1 MRLNLKTKF
10 TLATSLVVLFVVALV
25 SSLYLARLTT
35 QTIKQADDRAGFIAQ
50 QVFDAC
56 QQALKDSADHGEAPS
71 SESPEDIRAY
81 VQNSLD
87 NSSALDSLL
96 SSAVGYSPTVYEI
109 TVLDQKSRVMISS
122 DPGMRDKIGPRHTDV
137 SVLGRASFLEQVQ
150 VLYGPQRIYELSL
163 PFKLGAQPFGDIRV
177 GLSSTLLRAQV
188 APDLRSAGWVALTA
202 LIVSTLL
209 AALLSSFSLAPLTR
223 ISNQLDQISAGRFD
237 IEPVER
243 ADELGLVSN
252 KISKIGKQLRDVREV
267 FSNLRENLNQVMSG
281 LEDGLMLFNAD
292 GRAVLVSPSVSRFL
306 GVEPGTI
313 MGRRSGEIFAL
324 GHPLREALRMAGN
337 RMEPIED
344 AEVRL
349 DSPDGPRRVAIS
361 AQAISE
367 RGELMGTL
375 LTLRDV
381 ESYERLGSQLQVSER
396 LAALGR
402 VTAGVAHEIKNPLN
416 SMRVWLEVL
425 KGNLPVEGEPQQ
437 AVRMLDN
444 EIDRLDR
451 AVKTF
456 LDFTR
461 PVQIEFEDSD
471 LAALLQ
477 QVLEGARPALHKA
490 GITIKEEIP
499 KKFPPVRMDRE
510 LMHQCVLNLIL
521 NASEAMKPNGGTL
534 TIALHELGNQAE
546 IEVSDTGKGIAPEN
560 RAKIFQLFFTTR
572 PGGTGIGL
580 ANTFRFVQLHNGS
593 IEFESEL
600 GHGTTFRIELP
611 LEHSSE
617 SLASKLPDLEQ
628 SHVQGKA

>member
-50 QVFDAC
+50 QVFEAC

-71 SESPEDIRAY
+71 SDSPEDIRAY

-122 DPGMRDKIGPRHTDV
+122 DPGMRDKVGPRHTDV

-202 LIVSTLL
+202 LILSTLL

-237 IEPVER
+237 IEPVTR
-243 ADELGLVSN
+243 GDELGLVSN

-306 GVEPGTI
+306 SVEPGTI
-313 MGRRSGEIFAL
+313 MGRRSGEIFPL
-324 GHPLREALRMAGN
+324 GHPLRDALRMAGD

-402 VTAGVAHEIKNPLN
+402 VTAGVAHEVKNPLN

-425 KGNLPVEGEPQQ
+425 KGNLPEGAEPQQ

-471 LAALLQ
+471 LPALLH
-477 QVLEGARPALHKA
+477 QVLDGARPSLQKA
-490 GITIKEEIP
+490 GVMVQENIP
-499 KKFPPVRMDRE
+499 DKFPPVRMDRG

-521 NASEAMKPNGGTL
+521 NASEAMKPDGGTL
-534 TIALHELGNQAE
+534 TIAVHELGNLAE
-546 IEVSDTGKGIAPEN
+546 IAVSDTGKGIAPEN

-580 ANTFRFVQLHNGS
+580 ANTFRFIQLHNGS

-600 GHGTTFRIELP
+600 GRGTTFRIELP

-628 SHVQGKA
+628 SHVQGKG

>member
-10 TLATSLVVLFVVALV
+10 TLAISLVVLFVVALV

-35 QTIKQADDRAGFIAQ
+35 QTIRQAEDRAGFIAQ
-50 QVFDAC
+50 QVFEAC
-56 QQALKDSADHGEAPS
+56 QQALKDSADHGEAPNS
-71 SESPEDIRAY
+71 NNPDDTREY

-87 NSSALDSLL
+87 NSGALDSLL

-109 TVLDQKSRVMISS
+109 TILDQKSRVMISS
-122 DPGMRDKIGPRHTDV
+122 DPEMRDKVGPRHTDV
-137 SVLGRASFLEQVQ
+137 SILARASFLEQIQ
-150 VLYGPQRIYELSL
+150 VLYGPQRIYEISL

-177 GLSSTLLRAQV
+177 GLSSALLRAQV
-188 APDLRSAGWVALTA
+188 EPDLRSAGWVALTA
-202 LIVSTLL
+202 LVLSTLL
-209 AALLSSFSLAPLTR
+209 AALLSSFALAPLTR

-237 IEPVER
+237 IEPVTR

-281 LEDGLMLFNAD
+281 LEDGLLLFNAD
-292 GRAVLVSPSVSRFL
+292 GRAVLVSPSVSRFFS
-306 GVEPGTI
+306 VEPGTI
-313 MGRRSGEIFAL
+313 MGRRAGEIFPL
-324 GHPLREALRMAGN
+324 GHPLRDALRMAGN
-337 RMEPIED
+337 RMEPIAE

-361 AQAISE
+361 AQMISE

-402 VTAGVAHEIKNPLN
+402 VTAGVAHEVKNPLN

-425 KGNLPVEGEPQQ
+425 KGNLPEEAEPQQ
-437 AVRMLDN
+437 AVRMLDS

-461 PVQIEFEDSD
+461 PVQIEFEESN
-471 LAALLQ
+471 LPALVQ
-477 QVLEGARPALHKA
+477 QVLETARPSIQKA
-490 GITIKEEIP
+490 GIVVNEDIP
-499 KKFPPVRMDRE
+499 AKFPPVRMDRG
-510 LMHQCVLNLIL
+510 LIHQCILNLIL
-521 NASEAMKPNGGTL
+521 NACDAMSPGGVL
-534 TIALHELGNQAE
+534 TIAVRELGDVAE
-546 IEVSDTGKGIAPEN
+546 IEVTDTGKGISPEN
-560 RAKIFQLFFTTR
+560 RSKIFQLFFTTR

-593 IEFESEL
+593 IDFQSEL
-600 GHGTTFRIELP
+600 GRGTTFRIELP
-611 LEHSSE
+611 LERTAE
-617 SLASKLPDLEQ
+617 SLATKLPDFEQ
-628 SHVQGKA
+628 SHLQGKV